1 MKMEYVRIRSIDEPV
16 FAGMHRLMQEVFP
29 PEEVLA
35 YELWA
40 DPLRDEGIHVHA
52 AVLGGEVVGATEYRY
67 FDDMRVAV
75 TDFTIIGRAG
85 LGIGRFL
92 MKNREAD
99 LQRMARESGTQPLGM
114 FAEIYD
120 PTETDHGF
128 GGATPMNPIVRREVL
143 SHIGYRKL
151 DIDYV
156 HPSWDHEGKAVTE
169 LDLCFLSAD
178 ESMDSLPASLVTAD
192 VERYYSALPNKPQ
205 AWLTMMDGLRGRDS
219 IALLPI

>member
-1 MKMEYVRIRSIDEPV
+1 MEYVRIRSIDEPV

-40 DPLRDEGIHVHA
+40 DPLLDEGIHVYA
-52 AVLGGEVVGATEYRY
+52 AVLDGEVVGATEYRY

-75 TDFTIIGRAG
+75 TDFTIIGKAG
-85 LGIGRFL
+85 LSIGRFL
-92 MKNREAD
+92 MKKREED
-99 LQRMARESGTQPLGM
+99 LQRMARETGTQPLGM

-120 PTETDHGF
+120 PAETAHGF

-143 SHIGYRKL
+143 SHMGYRKL

-156 HPSWDHEGKAVTE
+156 HPSWDHLVQ
-169 LDLCFLSAD
+169 LLRVVDLCFLSTD
-178 ESMDSLPASLVTAD
+178 ESLDLLPAPLITAYL
-192 VERYYSALPNKPQ
+192 ERYYSALPNKPA
-205 AWLTMMDGLRGRDS
+205 AWLTMMDELRGRDF